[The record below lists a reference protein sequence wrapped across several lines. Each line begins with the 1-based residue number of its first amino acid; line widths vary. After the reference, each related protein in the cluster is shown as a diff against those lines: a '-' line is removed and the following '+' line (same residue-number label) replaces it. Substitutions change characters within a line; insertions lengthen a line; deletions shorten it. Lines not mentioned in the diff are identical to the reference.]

1 MTETITNNAQTIIDE
16 MITKDPEMI
25 SKLAHNITKGALK
38 ACTPATKILTLASIL
53 VCWLQKYD
61 LSYANALGLAD
72 CLVHRGDFNNI
83 SKEFQDI
90 YEDTKEG

>member
-1 MTETITNNAQTIIDE
+1 MTETITNNTQTIIDE
-16 MITKDPEMI
+16 MITKDPEQI
-25 SKLAHNITKGALK
+25 SKIAHSITNGIIKC
-38 ACTPATKILTLASIL
+38 CTPATKILTLASIL

-61 LSYANALGLAD
+61 LSYVNALGLAD

>member
-25 SKLAHNITKGALK
+25 SKLAHNITEGALK

-61 LSYANALGLAD
+61 LSYVNALGLAD